1 MLPEYQFFLKTDN
14 QAQWQPTHAIWKD
27 DLALEWKL
35 ESGQMFFRSE
45 LSGSIDFIR
54 DDYEYIMSKQF
65 GIWFHVMINIRDG
78 NGGWQTYWYGRFTIT
93 DCKIDVDNKKITVK
107 PEVEDKYS
115 DILAGMDNEYDL
127 IKLAPAIT
135 RLQVHKRPAFQIFDT
150 ASETVTTV
158 LGNISF
164 EQEAYLPSE
173 DQQIFLREHC
183 HFKVLES
190 SDEIQITNPPFGQ
203 ESDFANPFTG
213 NITSGNATL
222 TNGGAYFMHYTEIQS
237 GVGDAYLQ
245 RLEIISYAQ
254 PSVIQWL
261 FEREVPVTLYG
272 LPSVIE
278 FEAQSTIDPN
288 LNGECTEHGFYSR
301 LITNCPQVD
310 GEDMEP
316 LYEDDVC
323 GYNRNYRFATP
334 EDVSYMLSS
343 SSRQTST
350 PNKWGRSTN
359 GYYYLPP
366 NDYDEWIPIGQ
377 NLWGAVTSQWIQ
389 KNYRYEQI
397 EESAQYDFIL
407 NNAYSLE
414 ACIGVLLQQIA
425 PSITFQASTLYS
437 HFLYSGNDSIGG
449 HDNRLYLTPKTNIT
463 NGEYETPAQKAPVT
477 LKDILNMLRDT
488 YQCYWFI
495 GDVYGSPALRIE
507 HIKYFMNGGSYDNTP
522 AVGVDLT
529 TLRNKR
535 NGKYWDFG
543 TNVYEF
549 EKLDMPQ
556 RYQFDWM
563 DDVTEMFKGMP
574 IVVDSPFVQQDKNE
588 DIHVANFTTDIDYML
603 LNPQAISPDGFCL
616 LNAVY
621 DSGEGEYVVPVVN
634 IMRGTVRYRSQNG
647 YLSFY
652 MLQNPYWL
660 YNMPASRLIFNE
672 SGTITYA
679 VMVSRMKKQTVNI
692 PLGMPDQYTGDI
704 DLQKLVK
711 TGLGNGQ
718 IHSVS
723 VRLTTRMAKTE
734 LRYDTEQ

>member
-78 NGGWQTYWYGRFTIT
+78 IGGWQTYWYGRFTIT

-107 PEVEDKYS
+107 PEVEDQYI

-150 ASETVTTV
+150 ASEKVTTV

-164 EQEAYLPSE
+164 EQEASLPSE
-173 DQQIFLREHC
+173 SVAQFLRKEC
-183 HFKVLES
+183 HFFAMRES
-190 SDEIQITNPPFGQ
+190 TEIQITNPPFGQ
-203 ESDFANPFTG
+203 EAQFRDPFTG
-213 NITSGNATL
+213 TITQSGDRL
-222 TNGGAYFMHYTEIQS
+222 TNGGNYFIEYEEERTLAGFI
-237 GVGDAYLQ
+237 Q
-245 RLEIISYAQ
+245 RLKIIAYAQ
-254 PSVIQWL
+254 PDIVDWL
-261 FEREVPVTLYG
+261 FDRLVPVSLYG
-272 LPSVIE
+272 LPASIE
-278 FEAQSTIDPN
+278 FEAQHTIDPN
-288 LNGECTEHGFYSR
+288 LNGDCIDHGFYGR
-301 LITNCPQVD
+301 IITNCKQVN
-310 GEDMEP
+310 GNDMLP
-316 LYEDDVC
+316 LYEDDIC
-323 GYNRNYRFATP
+323 GYNRNYRFAYP
-334 EDVSYMLSS
+334 YDVSYMLDTY
-343 SSRQTST
+343 SRQSSQPT
-350 PNKWGRSTN
+350 KWGKSSN

-366 NDYDEWIPIGQ
+366 NDTDEWIPIGQ
-377 NLWGAVTSQWIQ
+377 NLWGEVTSQWIQ
-389 KNYRYEQI
+389 KNYEYEQI
-397 EESAQYDFIL
+397 EELAQYDFIL

-425 PSITFQASTLYS
+425 PSVTFQASTLYS

-463 NGEYETPAQKAPVT
+463 NGEYETPAQKASVT

-495 GDVYGSPALRIE
+495 GDVNGSPALRIE
-507 HIKYFMNGGSYDNTP
+507 HIKYFMNGGSYSTTP

-529 TLRNKR
+529 TLKNKR
-535 NGKYWDFG
+535 NGKYWDFC

-563 DDVTEMFKGMP
+563 DDVTEMFKGLP
-574 IVVDSPFVQQDKNE
+574 IVIDSPYVQQDKNE

-621 DSGEGEYVVPVVN
+621 DSDEGEYVVPVVN
-634 IMRGTVRYRSQNG
+634 IMRGSVRYRSQNG

-672 SGTITYA
+672 SETTYA

-692 PLGMPDQYTGDI
+692 PLGMPDQYRSGDI
-704 DLQKLVK
+704 DLQKLIK
-711 TGLGNGQ
+711 TGLGYGQ